1 MSRCI
6 CARLGVPLPGKEV
19 KNGIPVSTP
28 HHFKEYTCLFSSVK
42 NSYWRT
48 LKACSS
54 EENWGLTSHERC
66 YAAVESSSDA
76 FRWAN

>member
-1 MSRCI
+1 VSRCI

-28 HHFKEYTCLFSSVK
+28 HHFKEYTRLFSSAK

-48 LKACSS
+48 LNSLK
-54 EENWGLTSHERC
+54 EENWGLTSHGRC